1 MLALICACTQTTAT
15 DGSSY
20 TEQVVLAASKLLIKG
35 NQAAEK
41 EAAASIYA
49 SDGRPALLCVKL
61 EHDIM
66 APFGRACGVASRAAP
81 GEALLNVCFVTGFT
95 CKAVKPVLKPSAAY
109 TGKVKP

>member
-1 MLALICACTQTTAT
+1 MLALISACTQTTAT

-35 NQAAEK
+35 NRAAEK

-61 EHDIM
+61 EHDIISINTSGKLTRLQPC
-66 APFGRACGVASRAAP
+66 AAAC
-81 GEALLNVCFVTGFT
+81 LLYVCIPTNN
-95 CKAVKPVLKPSAAY
+95 
-109 TGKVKP
+109 